1 VDLIWLS
8 RISFVYSQHNKKII
22 KVMKNLDVVEGNL
35 RAVKCSSDFGGP
47 NMWDLYIKTVDG
59 SYNKVQWMGVQRIQ
73 ELFTTKLPVF

>member
-1 VDLIWLS
+1 
-8 RISFVYSQHNKKII
+8 
-22 KVMKNLDVVEGNL
+22 MKNLDVVEGNL